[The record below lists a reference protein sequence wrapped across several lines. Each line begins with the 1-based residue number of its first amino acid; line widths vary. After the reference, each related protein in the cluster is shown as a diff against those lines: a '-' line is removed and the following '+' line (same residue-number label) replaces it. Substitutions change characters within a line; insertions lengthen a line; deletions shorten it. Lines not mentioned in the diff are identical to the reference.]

1 MERKV
6 KWRTFWLAL
15 AIVLAVCTLM
25 PSLVPSENL
34 PSWFSRLFNK
44 KVQLGLDLQGGLHI
58 TYSLDLNKAIEDK
71 ASEIKRDLYSELEDR
86 KIKGKVTSPLKPRGA
101 VFVKVEDDADFAK
114 ISTRGD
120 TEKGFLGS
128 YDDILVATD
137 CPPNA
142 GANMLC
148 MRVSPDHAERIKKSA
163 LEQAITTIRE
173 RINQRGVAEPSV
185 VSKGDQIIVELPG
198 IDPDEIKRVKS
209 LIQRTAK
216 LEFKMVIENAD
227 YMRSLLDHVDPA
239 NNDQKEDIVERY
251 MAREPRAAE
260 LGVAATVDIWSHEE
274 SGRRFSDPFLFARDI
289 NRWVDKPEARKIGC
303 WNPNKAEREGKVE
316 CTITGRSRLEKYLAE
331 LAEEDAKFKID
342 DEFEIGFE
350 LVRPQR
356 KDDSTEP
363 YWRTYHLRRA
373 VELGGTA
380 IADTRVVYNQTT
392 NRPEVQIDFTRYGGR
407 RFGEVTSEAVGKKF
421 AIILDNKIASAPS
434 IRQAI
439 TQGSAVITLGGSDP
453 KESQAEAEDL
463 VDVLRT
469 GSLPAPLREDSASE
483 VGPLLGHDAVEKAKV
498 AFGLGSILV
507 ILIMVGYY
515 RSSGVISIVAL
526 ALNLGFMMAIL
537 AAFQATLTLP
547 GIAALVLT
555 VGMAVDANI
564 IIYER
569 IREELR
575 AGKSVRGSVEAG
587 FAHGLPAIIDGN
599 LTTGV
604 AAYVLFQYG
613 SGPIKGFA
621 VMLLIGIVC
630 TLFTATW
637 CTRLFFEYYVGRG
650 KNRVLGI

>member
-1 MERKV
+1 MDRKV
-6 KWRTFWLAL
+6 KWRSFWLAL
-15 AIVLAVCTLM
+15 AVVLAVCTLV
-25 PSLVPSENL
+25 PSLVPKDSL
-34 PSWFSRLFNK
+34 PPWFARFFSK
-44 KVQLGLDLQGGLHI
+44 KVNLGLDLKGGLHI
-58 TYSLDLNKAIEDK
+58 TYSLDLNKAVDDK
-71 ASEIKRDLYSELEDR
+71 ATEIKRDLTAELEDR
-86 KIKGKVTSPLKPRGA
+86 KIKGKVTTPLKPRGA
-101 VFVKVEDDADFAK
+101 VLVQVDNPADLAKVSA
-114 ISTRGD
+114 RGD
-120 TEKGFLGS
+120 STSFLGA
-128 YDDILVATD
+128 YDDVLVKTE
-137 CPPNA
+137 CPA
-142 GANMLC
+142 GFKGLC
-148 MRVSPDHAERIKKSA
+148 MRVSSDYAERIKKSA
-163 LEQAITTIRE
+163 LEQAIQTIRE

-185 VSKGDQIIVELPG
+185 VAKGDQIIVELPG
-198 IDPDEIKRVKS
+198 LDQAETQRVRS

-216 LEFKMVIENAD
+216 LEFKMVIENSDHMKA
-227 YMRSLLDHVDPA
+227 LLDRVDPL
-239 NNDQKEDIVERY
+239 NNGDAEDIVDRY
-251 MAREPRAAE
+251 VGKEARAKE
-260 LGVAATVDIWSHEE
+260 LGIAATVDIWTHEE
-274 SGRRFSDPFLFARDI
+274 SGRRFNDPFLFARDTKEFLSVADAKQRDI
-289 NRWVDKPEARKIGC
+289 PCEWEE
-303 WNPNKAEREGKVE
+303 EREGKVQ
-316 CTITGRSRLEKYLAE
+316 CTITGRSRIETYLAE
-331 LAEEDAKFKID
+331 LAEQDPKFKIN

-350 LVRPQR
+350 LVRPAR
-356 KDDSTEP
+356 KEDTTKP
-363 YWRTYHLRRA
+363 YWRSYYLRRA

-392 NRPEVQIDFTRYGGR
+392 NQPEVQINFTRYGGR
-407 RFGEVTSEAVGKKF
+407 RFGEVTSAAVGKKF

-439 TQGSAVITLGGSDP
+439 TQGSAVITLGGSNP
-453 KESQAEAEDL
+453 QEAQQEAEDL

-469 GSLPAPLREDSASE
+469 GSLPAPLNQDSLSE
-483 VGPLLGHDAVEKAKV
+483 VGPLLGSDAVDKAKL

-515 RSSGVISIVAL
+515 RTAGMISIFAL
-526 ALNLGFMMAIL
+526 VLNLSFMMALL

-575 AGKSVRGSVEAG
+575 AGKSVRGAVEAG
-587 FAHGLPAIIDGN
+587 FSRGLAAIIDGN

-604 AAYVLFQYG
+604 AAYVLYQYG